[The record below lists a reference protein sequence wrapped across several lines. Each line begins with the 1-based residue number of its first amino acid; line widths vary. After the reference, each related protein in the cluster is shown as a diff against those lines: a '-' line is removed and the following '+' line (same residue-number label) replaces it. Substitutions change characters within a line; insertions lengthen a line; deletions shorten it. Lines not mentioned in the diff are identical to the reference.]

1 MIFIPLSSSH
11 KIAPRSIFT
20 EDPSR
25 LFPSGQKREVWNRRN
40 FKCDF
45 LILRNQLFFS
55 SFVKKARSNPLTF

>member
-1 MIFIPLSSSH
+1 M
-11 KIAPRSIFT
+11 

-45 LILRNQLFFS
+45 LILRNQLFF
-55 SFVKKARSNPLTF
+55 FCKKGEEQSPHLLIINFKRYSH